1 MIDRL
6 NRPLKRSH
14 AAAAALA
21 LSGAVALYCL
31 AYTALAGGSE
41 SPARALGW
49 AIVNV
54 LPWAAA
60 FEAGK
65 RCRRIASR
73 GLVLGAALAASL
85 ALGIALGQWGGF
97 GFEVARR
104 LPGLLAA
111 AAALLAAAALSE
123 RPRRRVAAESIEL
136 PLPPDRIDWIAAAG
150 NYVEL
155 HGAGRVLLHR
165 APLSL
170 VEAQL
175 EARGFV
181 RIHRSTLVRRDRI
194 ARIRPLD
201 LVLLDGTV
209 LRIGK
214 RYRARVGRG
223 NFDPSSL
230 RSGEPAPETP

>member
-1 MIDRL
+1 MFERL
-6 NRPLKRSH
+6 KRPLKTSH
-14 AAAAALA
+14 AVAAALA
-21 LSGAVALYCL
+21 LSAAVALYCL

-60 FEAGK
+60 FEIGK
-65 RCRRIASR
+65 RCRRIPST

-85 ALGIALGQWGGF
+85 ALGLALGNWSGF
-97 GFEVARR
+97 GFEVVRR
-104 LPGLLAA
+104 LPGLLIVTS
-111 AAALLAAAALSE
+111 LLATGGLAA
-123 RPRRRVAAESIEL
+123 RPRPASAAEPVEL

-155 HGAGRVLLHR
+155 HGGGRILLHR

-175 EARGFV
+175 ESRGFV
-181 RIHRSTLVRRDRI
+181 RVHRSTLVRRDRI
-194 ARIRPLD
+194 ARVRPLD
-201 LVLLDGTV
+201 LVLLDGTI
-209 LRIGK
+209 LKIGK
-214 RYRARVGRG
+214 RYRALVGRQ
-223 NFDPSSL
+223 NFVPSSL
-230 RSGEPAPETP
+230 RSGEPALEAP